1 MLDRVIEDSR
11 DLLRHSGVEDR
22 RILDQ
27 YLSVVRGTEKKLDR
41 IEQTPDIQPATLQ
54 RPLAPGNLDEQVEAM
69 LDLIAVSLWT
79 DSTRCVSYMLGN
91 SNSRMI
97 FDFLGISEQHHY
109 LSHFF
114 RNFSRPNLDALL
126 KISLWHMEKF
136 DSLMNRLKGFSDHS
150 GRLLDHCVVLLV
162 QGWGTVIT
170 TPLQG
175 YPSFSLDKEV
185 GDSRQA
191 AIFDMQRIRSW
202 GACICRF

>member
-1 MLDRVIEDSR
+1 
-11 DLLRHSGVEDR
+11 
-22 RILDQ
+22 
-27 YLSVVRGTEKKLDR
+27 
-41 IEQTPDIQPATLQ
+41 
-54 RPLAPGNLDEQVEAM
+54 M

-136 DSLMNRLKGFSDHS
+136 DSLMNRLKGFSIRSSVGSLRCTFWFRDGHS
-150 GRLLDHCVVLLV
+150 
-162 QGWGTVIT
+162 I
-170 TPLQG
+170 PLRG

-185 GDSRQA
+185 GDSRQPL
-191 AIFDMQRIRSW
+191 SS
-202 GACICRF
+202 ICRESELGSPFVAFEIVRVDVTRFGESQMPSRIGWFTL